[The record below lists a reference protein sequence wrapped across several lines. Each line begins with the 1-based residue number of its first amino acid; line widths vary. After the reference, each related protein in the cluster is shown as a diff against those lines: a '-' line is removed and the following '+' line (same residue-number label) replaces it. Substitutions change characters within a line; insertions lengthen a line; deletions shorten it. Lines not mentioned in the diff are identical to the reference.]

1 MDNMD
6 KKIDN
11 KAEELRGKAKE
22 GVGRVTN
29 DEELANQGKADQVK
43 SNIKQAG
50 EKVKDIFRD

>member
-22 GVGRVTN
+22 GVGHVT
-29 DEELANQGKADQVK
+29 DDKELENQGKADQVK

>member
-22 GVGRVTN
+22 GVGRVT
-29 DEELANQGKADQVK
+29 DDKELENQGKADQVK
-43 SNIKQAG
+43 GNIKQAG

>member
-29 DEELANQGKADQVK
+29 DEELENQGKADQVK
-43 SNIKQAG
+43 SNVKQAG
-50 EKVKDIFRD
+50 EKVKEIFRD

>member
-22 GVGRVTN
+22 GVGRVTD
-29 DEELANQGKADQVK
+29 DEELADEGRADQVK
-43 SNIKQAG
+43 SKVKQAG

>member
-1 MDNMD
+1 MD

-22 GVGRVTN
+22 GVGRVTD
-29 DEELANQGKADQVK
+29 DEELADEGRADQVK
-43 SNIKQAG
+43 GKVKQAG

>member
-22 GVGRVTN
+22 GVGRVTD
-29 DEELANQGKADQVK
+29 DEELANEGRADQVK
-43 SNIKQAG
+43 GKVKQAG

>member
-22 GVGRVTN
+22 GVGRVT
-29 DEELANQGKADQVK
+29 DDKELENQGKADQVK
-43 SNIKQAG
+43 GNLKQAG